1 MSNPIET
8 PHVILGL
15 KGPFQDFEDR
25 RRGKMGKD
33 SSISAWYGEAISG
46 GKIWLST
53 LDNSDI
59 ISFSHKFNSDSST
72 HQAMYV
78 FKILDPTNTFESR
91 FFEAF
96 NLLNDSPSVYIT
108 FGSGNDAR
116 NWAPVSKAKLVALEH
131 GLTPEGL
138 PIITLLFMP
147 SPGVSRLDTS
157 EEVEK
162 YLKSTDKTFVKY
174 GEPVEVLQ
182 GKQNEPPL
190 PPTTGPGGKV
200 DTSIPPQNSMSIIV
214 RNPVNIIFSLFKN
227 MFEGTTKSKVIFMLE
242 EMKLPLKKLWNKAVS
257 NQVLQFVE
265 SDTGVE
271 GRKAS
276 KGALEEGELEKIGEK
291 LKIKLM
297 KDSEDETV
305 DKEVSEGFSVEQDI
319 EKDAQEASR
328 KVTAALSAAKQR
340 HEDTFK
346 KGLQYFKVFEHPQ
359 LKPAGENDEEL
370 AKRMDAKLE
379 ELRQERNPDGSPAYV
394 LSHEEYMEK
403 SNEAM
408 KKGAWYNHTGA
419 GATVVF
425 IGAAQGAK
433 WGRALGWYGMAA
445 GTVIGGGLAAWGVDT
460 VREDATDFD
469 ENVFPI
475 SNIEIKLAQAS
486 PAFQYWYENVY
497 VPDVAPSEKTDI
509 YSDDLGKKAVQ
520 SPHRRNADLLKT
532 LIAITPEQVLNF
544 PNTANAFFSWLDTDE
559 AEEAEK
565 RGFTLP
571 DPRKAYN
578 KTKKGKWAQ
587 SITLD
592 TNEIYRI
599 FMGACQSF
607 YGELGLHFTTQFD
620 HENNN
625 KQVAAGTDNKRG
637 GVGDGGDPNKLMEIA
652 KKNTHIVYLKV
663 DSASK
668 LKGKLANFLSLIDKE
683 TEFSPAFISFSEV
696 SLINELINQGLAKPG
711 TEDIFIISSFKVI
724 QSLVNLTSLDKNI
737 LTSMEDGKIYNKVKR
752 AYEKFLD
759 REPALSTISQYRSL
773 FKNPE
778 EESLALG
785 GDNYLKLYGDMKF
798 PTNEKLNEY
807 LQRENIPVFNYG
819 FKNSNVLNFNFD
831 LKPWYAYLVSILP
844 QISMAGSQLPAV
856 MDTDLGK
863 SVLKIWLSEG
873 AAADLTEHIGEYYDA
888 HEMELRHFSY
898 NPKSINREG
907 FIKSHKDTFGSL
919 IKNEHVVDYLL
930 LNTENQEG
938 AMNQLLLIRDK
949 MSEKTFNAKITTLP
963 LFSMMSV
970 AKILGKT
977 ALLYFLQPEVVAS
990 AGYKDRVRSTWLSGR
1005 YMMVGFEL
1013 KIEGGAVT
1021 TSFNMLKYS
1030 QD

>member
-8 PHVILGL
+8 PHVILGI
-15 KGPFQDFEDR
+15 KGPFQDFEDI
-25 RRGKMGKD
+25 RRGQKD
-33 SSISAWYGEAISG
+33 TPISAWYEEAIAG
-46 GKIWLST
+46 GGIWLST
-53 LDNSDI
+53 LENSDI

-78 FKILDPTNTFESR
+78 FKIIDPTNTFENR

-96 NLLNDSPSVYIT
+96 NKLNNSPSVYIT

-116 NWAPVSKAKLVALEH
+116 NWAPVSKAQLVSLEH
-131 GLTPEGL
+131 GLNPEGV
-138 PIITLLFMP
+138 PITTLLFIP
-147 SPGVSRLDTS
+147 TPGLGRLDTS
-157 EEVEK
+157 EGVEK
-162 YLKSTDKTFVKY
+162 YLKSTDKTFLKY

-182 GKQNEPPL
+182 GKQNEPPI
-190 PPTTGPGGKV
+190 PGERHLL
-200 DTSIPPQNSMSIIV
+200 DREMLNSDIIV

-242 EMKLPLKKLWNKAVS
+242 EMKLPLKKLWNKLVS
-257 NQVLQFVE
+257 EQALQFVH

-276 KGALEEGELEKIGEK
+276 KGALEAGEVVKIAEK

-297 KDSEDETV
+297 KDSEDERIG
-305 DKEVSEGFSVEQDI
+305 KEALSEGFSVDQRIEQKALAASAAAEDQLHAMRNRHWYSHAKALNYI
-319 EKDAQEASR
+319 GIGDYAILKERLGQAVLENIPWADYDEQAENKKAALLLQLQQQAGTLENPGWIISHNSFVQWSKASMNEKAWYNDETLGAGVVAIGTLKGLKWGSYFGWWGR
-328 KVTAALSAAKQR
+328 GIGAVAGGVTAA
-340 HEDTFK
+340 
-346 KGLQYFKVFEHPQ
+346 V
-359 LKPAGENDEEL
+359 
-370 AKRMDAKLE
+370 
-379 ELRQERNPDGSPAYV
+379 
-394 LSHEEYMEK
+394 
-403 SNEAM
+403 
-408 KKGAWYNHTGA
+408 
-419 GATVVF
+419 
-425 IGAAQGAK
+425 
-433 WGRALGWYGMAA
+433 
-445 GTVIGGGLAAWGVDT
+445 GVDWARDALT
-460 VREDATDFD
+460 YIDED
-469 ENVFPI
+469 VIHI
-475 SNIEIKLAQAS
+475 SQAGMKA
-486 PAFQYWYENVY
+486 AFESDLFKYWYENVY
-497 VPDVAPSEKTDI
+497 KPDVMRYTSKSTNWFETPLQVPVKRNLRHISYPAQKIDFPATAKAFTD
-509 YSDDLGKKAVQ
+509 
-520 SPHRRNADLLKT
+520 
-532 LIAITPEQVLNF
+532 
-544 PNTANAFFSWLDTDE
+544 WLDTPE
-559 AEEAEK
+559 AVEALEQDYK
-565 RGFTLP
+565 LP
-571 DPRKAYN
+571 DPEKEYH
-578 KTKKGKWAQ
+578 KTMKGKWAE
-587 SITLD
+587 SVTLD

-607 YGELGLHFTTQFD
+607 YGALGLHFTTQFD

-696 SLINELINQGLAKPG
+696 SLINELISQGLAEKG
-711 TEDIFIISSFKVI
+711 TEDVFVISSFKVV
-724 QSLVNLTSLDKNI
+724 QSLVNGTSLDKNTI
-737 LTSMEDGKIYNKVKR
+737 TSMEDGRIYSLIKT
-752 AYEKFLD
+752 AYDNFLKN
-759 REPALSTISQYRSL
+759 EPDLHTLSHYGNL

-798 PTNEKLNEY
+798 PTNEKLNEH
-807 LQRENIPVFNYG
+807 LKENNIPVFNYG

-831 LKPWYAYLVSILP
+831 LKPWYAYLVGILP

-873 AAADLTEHIGEYYDA
+873 ADADLTEHIGEYYDTNVLSPWGSA
-888 HEMELRHFSY
+888 MALMGIS
-898 NPKSINREG
+898 KEG
-907 FIKSHKDTFGSL
+907 FVKSHKDTFGSL

-949 MSEKTFNAKITTLP
+949 MSQKTFTAKITTLP

-990 AGYKDRVRSTWLSGR
+990 VGYKDRVRSTWLSGR
-1005 YMMVGFEL
+1005 YMMVGFDL